1 MSDQHSGDD
10 SVVTPG
16 GPRMRSQ
23 VREVSSSEAVTRGL
37 DGELEIRPQPHL
49 LTPRLS
55 SLLDSGDF
63 VITPGGPRRKELVHT
78 VHPDETV
85 TSEHSIS
92 RKVDATGN
100 VIAQPEDIIGSEV
113 QPTFGRGW
121 ITYAS
126 LTYSGSNPI
135 SSFSTTWTVPDPPA
149 TQAKQLI
156 YLFSGLQDSP
166 VGHILQPVL
175 QWGVSPDG
183 GGGFWAVASWFV
195 DSGGNAFKS
204 PLINVNTGDTLIGL
218 MTLTGQS
225 ASGFSYKCEFTGI
238 NGTSLVVN
246 NVSQLVMP
254 VETLECYGIQ
264 GCGDYPGSRF
274 TAMTSISLRSTT
286 GAISTSF
293 VPVNAVTDCGQHCV
307 VDSAP
312 GNAVELW
319 YAGG

>member
-126 LTYSGSNPI
+126 LTYSGS
-135 SSFSTTWTVPDPPA
+135 SKLA
-149 TQAKQLI
+149 
-156 YLFSGLQDSP
+156 G
-166 VGHILQPVL
+166 
-175 QWGVSPDG
+175 
-183 GGGFWAVASWFV
+183 
-195 DSGGNAFKS
+195 
-204 PLINVNTGDTLIGL
+204 IGL
-218 MTLTGQS
+218 
-225 ASGFSYKCEFTGI
+225 
-238 NGTSLVVN
+238 
-246 NVSQLVMP
+246 P
-254 VETLECYGIQ
+254 
-264 GCGDYPGSRF
+264 
-274 TAMTSISLRSTT
+274 
-286 GAISTSF
+286 
-293 VPVNAVTDCGQHCV
+293 
-307 VDSAP
+307 
-312 GNAVELW
+312 
-319 YAGG
+319 AGYQA